1 MLTPYLG
8 WTLGTLLGATVT
20 GFLPLAIRSALGIA
34 IYGMFISIIIPPARK
49 MKSIAIVILISVAIS
64 CLFYWTPVLN
74 QLSNGWVIIICA
86 VVASAFAAWKFPIKE
101 DKES

>member
-1 MLTPYLG
+1 
-8 WTLGTLLGATVT
+8 
-20 GFLPLAIRSALGIA
+20 
-34 IYGMFISIIIPPARK
+34 

-86 VVASAFAAWKFPIKE
+86 VVASAFGAWKFPIKE